1 MSSLWSWFVI
11 VLAAVN
17 ILACFW
23 LIRWTSKKSPD
34 EEDTTG
40 HVWDSDLAEYNNP
53 LPRWWLWL
61 FYLTIVFSIGYLI
74 MYPGL
79 GNFAGTLGWSQE
91 GQYEMEVQ
99 QAEQRYAALYQRYAA
114 TPIEELAQDPE
125 ALRTGHNLYVNNCA
139 QCHGSD
145 GRGAPSFPNLT
156 DGEWLYGGEPETI
169 KTSIIN
175 GRNGV
180 MPPWGPALGADG
192 VKQVT
197 EYVLG
202 MSGQEHDAAL
212 AAEGQ
217 QKFTMFCV
225 ACHGADGKGMA
236 ALGAP
241 NLTNDIWLH
250 GGTRESIA
258 NIVENGLN
266 NMMPAQGEIL
276 GEDRAHVVA
285 AYVYS
290 LSGGSGGGDKE
301 Q

>member
-1 MSSLWSWFVI
+1 M
-11 VLAAVN
+11 
-17 ILACFW
+17 
-23 LIRWTSKKSPD
+23 
-34 EEDTTG
+34 
-40 HVWDSDLAEYNNP
+40 
-53 LPRWWLWL
+53 
-61 FYLTIVFSIGYLI
+61 
-74 MYPGL
+74 
-79 GNFAGTLGWSQE
+79 
-91 GQYEMEVQ
+91 
-99 QAEQRYAALYQRYAA
+99 
-114 TPIEELAQDPE
+114 
-125 ALRTGHNLYVNNCA
+125 
-139 QCHGSD
+139 
-145 GRGAPSFPNLT
+145 
-156 DGEWLYGGEPETI
+156 
-169 KTSIIN
+169 SIIN

-197 EYVLG
+197 EYVLS
-202 MSGQEHDAAL
+202 MSGQDHDAAL

-241 NLTNDIWLH
+241 NLTNDSWLH

-266 NMMPAQGEIL
+266 NMMPAQGGIL

-285 AYVYS
+285 AYIYS
-290 LSGGSGGGDKE
+290 LSNGSGGGDKE

>member
-1 MSSLWSWFVI
+1 MSSFWSWFIIILTV
-11 VLAAVN
+11 VN

-23 LIRWTSKKSPD
+23 LINWTSKKSPG

-40 HVWDSDLAEYNNP
+40 HVWDADLAEYNNP

-61 FYLTIVFSIGYLI
+61 FYLTIVFAIAYLI
-74 MYPGL
+74 LYPGL
-79 GNFAGTLGWSQE
+79 GNFSGTLGWSQE
-91 GQYEMEVQ
+91 GQYEMEVAQ
-99 QAEQRYAALYQRYAA
+99 SEERYAPLYQRYAA
-114 TPIEELAQDPE
+114 TPIAELAEDPD

-145 GRGAPSFPNLT
+145 ARGAIGFPNLT
-156 DGEWLYGGEPETI
+156 DGEWLYGGDPDTI
-169 KTSIIN
+169 KMSIIN

-202 MSGQEHDAAL
+202 LSGQEHDAAL

-217 QKFTMFCV
+217 QKFAMFCV

-236 ALGAP
+236 VLGAP
-241 NLTNDIWLH
+241 NLTNNIWLH

-266 NMMPAQGEIL
+266 NMMPPQGGIL

-290 LSGGSGGGDKE
+290 LSGGSGGGDKS

>member
-1 MSSLWSWFVI
+1 
-11 VLAAVN
+11 
-17 ILACFW
+17 
-23 LIRWTSKKSPD
+23 
-34 EEDTTG
+34 
-40 HVWDSDLAEYNNP
+40 
-53 LPRWWLWL
+53 
-61 FYLTIVFSIGYLI
+61 
-74 MYPGL
+74 
-79 GNFAGTLGWSQE
+79 
-91 GQYEMEVQ
+91 MEVAQ
-99 QAEQRYAALYQRYAA
+99 SEERYAPLYQRYAA
-114 TPIEELAQDPE
+114 TPIAELAEDPD

-145 GRGAPSFPNLT
+145 ARGAIGFPNLT
-156 DGEWLYGGEPETI
+156 DGEWLYGGDPDTI
-169 KTSIIN
+169 KMSIIN

-202 MSGQEHDAAL
+202 LSGQEHDAAL

-217 QKFTMFCV
+217 QKFAMFCV

-241 NLTNDIWLH
+241 NLTNNIWLH

-266 NMMPAQGEIL
+266 NMMPPQGGIL

-290 LSGGSGGGDKE
+290 LSGGSGGGDKS